1 MIKLKHILSEVLQ
14 EGVYDPGI
22 LKCVFLAG
30 GPGSGKTTTANQL
43 FGVTSNSFAV
53 SGLKPV
59 NSDKFFEF
67 LLKSK
72 NLPTDLASI
81 EKSDPEL
88 YKSITGSEPGT
99 VRSQAKDQLTKTY
112 TYYIG
117 GRLGLI
123 IDGTG
128 DDPGK
133 TQKQAEDLKNNF
145 GYDVCMV
152 FVNTSLE
159 KAIDRNNNRD
169 RKLPEKLVTDI
180 WNEAQQAK
188 QEHER
193 YFGNDFFEVLN
204 NEDSAPG
211 QPIKIDSVVQK
222 KVDAWIRKPIQNPK
236 GKEWIQKALAAKVN
250 KMNEAED
257 SQYELFCDMDGVL
270 CDFVSQWKSYH
281 KGEDP
286 DTMRRRIGKPAF
298 DDLLNSM
305 DYKFWFTMK
314 PMPGA
319 LTKLW
324 PLISK
329 YEAKILSAPSDDPYN
344 PGTFNPD
351 STGGKT
357 DWVKKYLGGSVEVIF
372 RKSTNKQEFSAPNKV
387 LVDDLKRNIDQWNAK
402 QGTGILFLNA
412 DQAVRDLNKL
422 GIK

>member
-1 MIKLKHILSEVLQ
+1 MIKLRSILNEVLS
-14 EGVYDPGI
+14 EGVYDPGV

-30 GPGSGKTTTANQL
+30 GPGSGKTTVATEL
-43 FGVTSNSFAV
+43 FGITSNSFAV

-59 NSDKFFEF
+59 NSDKFFEH
-67 LLKSK
+67 LLRVRK
-72 NLPTDLASI
+72 LPFDLASLPQ
-81 EKSDPEL
+81 PEL
-88 YKSITGSEPGT
+88 DKIIKGAESPREI
-99 VRSQAKDQLTKTY
+99 AKVLAQKQFTIYL
-112 TYYIG
+112 G

-123 IDGTG
+123 MDTTA
-128 DDPGK
+128 DNPAK
-133 TQKQAEDLKNNF
+133 LEAKVQDLRDSF
-145 GYDVCMV
+145 GYDVAMV

-159 KAIDRNNNRD
+159 KALDRNSKRE
-169 RKLPEKLVTDI
+169 RKLMPDLVTDI
-180 WNEAQQAK
+180 WNDAQKAK
-188 QEHER
+188 EEYRQF
-193 YFGNDFFEVLN
+193 FGQNFFEVLN
-204 NEDSAPG
+204 DKDSAPG
-211 QPIKIDSVVQK
+211 QPVVIDKEVEK
-222 KVDAWIRKPIQNPK
+222 KVRAFLAKPIQNPK
-236 GKEWIQKALAAKVN
+236 GKEWIQKSLAAKVN
-250 KMNEAED
+250 KMNEAEQ
-257 SQYELFCDMDGVL
+257 SQYEIFCDMDGVL

-329 YEAKILSAPSDDPYN
+329 YGAKILSAPSDDPYN